1 MTEGPLVMDKI
12 GVVALELA
20 PTVDGLTVA
29 TCETSTRS
37 WNSDC
42 RCIQSTANIAGYRP
56 CFRIIGGL
64 GSIFDNHRHRS
75 LADASRTDRTV
86 NLGSRYSLTP
96 GAEHDPKQPDKL

>member
-1 MTEGPLVMDKI
+1 MHKI

-20 PTVDGLTVA
+20 PTVDRLTVT
-29 TCETSTRS
+29 TCEMSIRS

-42 RCIQSTANIAGYRP
+42 RCIQLTAHIAGYRP

-75 LADASRTDRTV
+75 LADASRTDRTAV

-96 GAEHDPKQPDKL
+96 GAEHDPKQPDML